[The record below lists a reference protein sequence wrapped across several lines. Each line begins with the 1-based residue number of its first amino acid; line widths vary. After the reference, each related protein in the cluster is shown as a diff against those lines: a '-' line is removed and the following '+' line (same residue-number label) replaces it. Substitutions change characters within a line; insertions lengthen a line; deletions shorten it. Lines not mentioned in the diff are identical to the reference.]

1 MHFSY
6 TARNASGAAAN
17 GVIAAESVAQAR
29 QMLRGDGLF
38 PLSLTST
45 SHSSAVRQ
53 HRPSLRR
60 RKNIPKVELMMLTS
74 QLNIMC
80 KSGVDVADALKGAAE
95 ECSNPILQNT
105 LSVVYE
111 DVAAGDSVSVA
122 MQKHTAIFGET
133 YIVAIKAGESS
144 GQMTEVLDRLTKL
157 LRFEIRMRNTLKS
170 ILTYP
175 VILTFV
181 ALMVSSA
188 LILFV
193 LPQFATVFKNLE
205 KPVPPSTQL
214 LLDIS
219 VFVRSHFLY
228 LLPALAVGA
237 FCAWKAMALNSVKL
251 FFDGLLLRMKGIG
264 PAMQSLAAG
273 RVFTLMGTMLQSEIP
288 LLEPLEIC
296 RTASRNRLLQRLFKR
311 LEDDVMKGRGIGPGL
326 AVADCIPRGAAQMI
340 STAERSG
347 RLAEVIQTVGEFY
360 EEEGERQIRQ
370 AVKFLEPAII
380 LVMGVFVS
388 FIVMSIMLPLLD
400 VSSIG

>member
-1 MHFSY
+1 M
-6 TARNASGAAAN
+6 
-17 GVIAAESVAQAR
+17 
-29 QMLRGDGLF
+29 
-38 PLSLTST
+38 
-45 SHSSAVRQ
+45 
-53 HRPSLRR
+53 
-60 RKNIPKVELMMLTS
+60 
-74 QLNIMC
+74 
-80 KSGVDVADALKGAAE
+80 ALK
-95 ECSNPILQNT
+95 
-105 LSVVYE
+105 
-111 DVAAGDSVSVA
+111 
-122 MQKHTAIFGET
+122 KHTAVFGET
-133 YIVAIKAGESS
+133 YIVAIQAAEAS

-157 LRFEIRMRNTLKS
+157 LRFEIRMRNTIKS

-175 VILTFV
+175 VILFFV
-181 ALMVSSA
+181 ALLVSSA

-193 LPQFATVFKNLE
+193 LPQFATVFENLE
-205 KPVPPSTQL
+205 KPVPPSTQI
-214 LLDIS
+214 LLDVS

-228 LLPALAVGA
+228 LLPTLAVGA
-237 FCAWKAMALNSVKL
+237 YCAWKAMALDSVKL

-288 LLEPLEIC
+288 LLEALGLC
-296 RTASRNRLLQRLFKR
+296 RTASRNRLLQRLFHR
-311 LEDDVMKGRGIGPGL
+311 LEDDVIKGRGIGPGL

-400 VSSIG
+400 VSSVG

>member
-1 MHFSY
+1 MDFSY

-17 GVIAAESVAQAR
+17 GVIAAESVTQAR
-29 QMLRGDGLF
+29 QLLRGDGLF

-45 SHSSAVRQ
+45 SRTATARHA
-53 HRPSLRR
+53 
-60 RKNIPKVELMMLTS
+60 RKLSQRGKKVPQTDLMMLTS

-80 KSGVDVADALKGAAE
+80 KSGVDLADALKGAAE
-95 ECSNPILQNT
+95 ECSNPTLQKS
-105 LSVVYE
+105 LQVVYE
-111 DVAAGDSVSVA
+111 DVAAGDSISVA
-122 MQKHTAIFGET
+122 LQKHTAIFGET
-133 YIVAIKAGESS
+133 YIVAIQAAEAS

-157 LRFEIRMRNTLKS
+157 LRFEIRMRNTIKS

-175 VILTFV
+175 VILFFV

-193 LPQFATVFKNLE
+193 LPQFATVFENLE
-205 KPVPPSTQL
+205 RPVPPSTQF

-219 VFVRSHFLY
+219 VFVRNHFLY
-228 LLPALAVGA
+228 LLPTLAVGT
-237 FCAWKAMALNSVKL
+237 FCVWKAMALEGVKL
-251 FFDGLLLRMKGIG
+251 FVDGLLLRMKGIG

-288 LLEPLEIC
+288 LLEALGLC
-296 RTASRNRLLQRLFKR
+296 RSASRNRLLQRLFYR
-311 LEDDVMKGRGIGPGL
+311 LEDDVINGQGIGPGL

-400 VSSIG
+400 ISSVG